1 MIHLALLTP
10 AIDAETFPCDILSP
24 FYYDQNIWSNLCLS
38 RQEEPMSRWGLGW
51 EWSSPTIKWIL
62 PGALA
67 PISALL
73 DESVRGGRS
82 FVNE

>member
-1 MIHLALLTP
+1 M
-10 AIDAETFPCDILSP
+10 DVETFPRDILSP
-24 FYYDQNIWSNLCLS
+24 FYYDQDIWSNLCLS
-38 RQEEPMSRWGLGW
+38 RQEEPMSRWEPGW
-51 EWSSPTIKWIL
+51 DRSTPTIKWIL

-73 DESVRGGRS
+73 DESVRDGRS